1 VDPTSAPTPVPTV
14 FECCEEVPQIAT
26 QFVCN
31 VDATCSIDG
40 VETSDV
46 PAGAT
51 TNIFDAKL
59 SPDGDWLFTTT
70 TRSSSGMY
78 GTINPSAQDSITV
91 WSVDGTT
98 KDLTW
103 VQTIVGGIDVPAG
116 VLEDVGFLAIS
127 PAMHTVV
134 AVSYAVMGLSS
145 FTFDQ
150 DTGML
155 THVMSIYDKKSS
167 TGLGTVDGL
176 DTVTGVSMFGNSD
189 PNDANFLVTACKVE
203 MGLFTISPSA
213 DITLTSVRRTQ
224 REISGYDGAGC
235 FDVDGV
241 FIKGRV
247 PTTIAYDDA
256 TSSIYVSFEGNDV
269 VGVYELS
276 TGAPL
281 CRQMLSTGAPL
292 PQHQIAFGTATCA
305 YFVDGFVYV
314 IGSISAY
321 LTILKQDPEG
331 IYGPMQLEMVHQY
344 QENDGSVIGNVL
356 FKPAHISVSED
367 GCTVY
372 VSQTRGVGIIMMA
385 RDWDTGDLS
394 FISTLNP
401 LNPSDASSFALALH
415 PHGDLFVPI
424 QDENALAVVKDS
436 CPDIVFQVR
445 VL

>member
-1 VDPTSAPTPVPTV
+1 MSFSAPAPR
-14 FECCEEVPQIAT
+14 F
-26 QFVCN
+26 
-31 VDATCSIDG
+31 
-40 VETSDV
+40 
-46 PAGAT
+46 
-51 TNIFDAKL
+51 
-59 SPDGDWLFTTT
+59 
-70 TRSSSGMY
+70 R
-78 GTINPSAQDSITV
+78 
-91 WSVDGTT
+91 
-98 KDLTW
+98 
-103 VQTIVGGIDVPAG
+103 
-116 VLEDVGFLAIS
+116 FLARRS
-127 PAMHTVV
+127 RAR
-134 AVSYAVMGLSS
+134 
-145 FTFDQ
+145 Q
-150 DTGML
+150 N
-155 THVMSIYDKKSS
+155 
-167 TGLGTVDGL
+167 
-176 DTVTGVSMFGNSD
+176 FGD
-189 PNDANFLVTACKVE
+189 
-203 MGLFTISPSA
+203 
-213 DITLTSVRRTQ
+213 
-224 REISGYDGAGC
+224 DGAGC

-247 PTTIAYDDA
+247 PTTIAFDNA
-256 TSSIYVSFEGNDV
+256 TSSIYVSFEGNDI

-276 TGAPL
+276 AGAPL

-344 QENDGSVIGNVL
+344 QENDGSAIGNVL

-401 LNPSDASSFALALH
+401 LNPSDASSFALAVH

-424 QDENALAVVKDS
+424 HDENALAVVKDS
-436 CPDIVFQVR
+436 CPDIIIQV
-445 VL
+445 